1 MEEESEG
8 GGGEERE
15 RVRRKWRHHCKQ
27 ARCVMVGEGTHLLR
41 LEQAM
46 HHPPRFKMV
55 TPPGQAQLPGRETQ
69 P

>member
-1 MEEESEG
+1 MEVSSCFENIIVS
-8 GGGEERE
+8 
-15 RVRRKWRHHCKQ
+15 
-27 ARCVMVGEGTHLLR
+27 RCVMVGEGTHLLR

-55 TPPGQAQLPGRETQ
+55 TPPGQAQLPGRETR